1 MCLSLNSKLAKK
13 KKKKK
18 KVAQKSRATQQVGF
32 VKFLSFSFCSFFPSC
47 LSQAMVSQFYWKAA
61 SVLGEFITSH
71 FKQEKEAK
79 A

>member
-1 MCLSLNSKLAKK
+1 
-13 KKKKK
+13 
-18 KVAQKSRATQQVGF
+18 
-32 VKFLSFSFCSFFPSC
+32 
-47 LSQAMVSQFYWKAA
+47 MVSQFYWKAA